1 MRLNKKNLKKLI
13 LQETNN
19 LIKEGKIVEV
29 KNGNEN
35 SLVSRNKLRQLI
47 RKRLAEGGLAGMA
60 SHEHEMMDE
69 PLPGTFGHSR
79 GAIDDLDMAA
89 GRAMGFD
96 DGPLSMGSS
105 FVADEFNVDPEAE
118 RRYEEAK
125 RNMPNLSLSRML
137 KFVFG

>member
-1 MRLNKKNLKKLI
+1 MRLNREKMRRLI
-13 LQETNN
+13 IQEVRRT
-19 LIKEGKIVEV
+19 
-29 KNGNEN
+29 
-35 SLVSRNKLRQLI
+35 I
-47 RKRLAEGGLAGMA
+47 REGGLAGMA
-60 SHEHEMMDE
+60 SREHEMMDE

-79 GAIDDLDMAA
+79 GAIDDLDTAA

-125 RNMPNLSLSRML
+125 RNMPNLSLRDML
-137 KFVFG
+137 SIVFGK

>member
-69 PLPGTFGHSR
+69 PLPGTFGHSA
-79 GAIDDLDMAA
+79 GAIDDLDIGV

-96 DGPLSMGSS
+96 SLSDMLSLAS
-105 FVADEFNVDPEAE
+105 DPEAE

-125 RNMPNLSLSRML
+125 RNMPNLSLSAML
-137 KFVFG
+137 KIVFG